1 MAHWALSFV
10 HAMPQKHGRKQIG
23 LEKIES
29 NVKYE
34 RMLFSPMKRNK
45 TSTGHNVDLYFVSYR
60 ALIVLLFS
68 LSNTRLM
75 TYFISKWPW
84 NIL

>member
-10 HAMPQKHGRKQIG
+10 HAMPQTHGRKQIG

-45 TSTGHNVDLYFVSYR
+45 TSTDHNVDLYFVSYR
-60 ALIVLLFS
+60 ALIVFLFS